1 MTTEHPHKLRSIVI
15 KDFKSIREAD
25 ISLHP
30 LSVLVGANSSG
41 KSSLLQ
47 AILAVSQTIRS
58 RSAGTAFPLNGEYA
72 RFGTFGETVRFQLPS
87 DAVIDASGQR
97 IQFGFTIGG
106 QDDYLSLDQKN
117 LADGSNGSDESDAT
131 GVLVEWSLILR
142 AAEPADSGMARIDN
156 VNLSCIQVLP
166 NSESLVMLHYDLTDL
181 RDLSKED
188 PDLGRQILSPMGRVR
203 SREADVTRTGGIF
216 RERDDDG
223 NLVSAE
229 CDAVELRG
237 AIPEALY
244 ERSTFVE
251 AIARHWWNVAK
262 QLVPVSRTNVSDED
276 VDEERERS
284 VALTSMVESAAKAAG
299 VVHEATIEG
308 GDARRRSLP
317 IAVQM
322 HYALHE
328 QFEEDSSGKLR
339 ENLEFGIESLAYDE
353 FLRELSDALSTEDWA
368 SEHVWN
374 SRDDAYNPP
383 VRGTPFAIHDVF
395 ARSVKY
401 LGPLRKAP
409 QVLYDPRLRDLDL
422 GLSGEYTAAIL
433 HANSDHQVVPISSGA
448 AGRVNLKSEVDTWLH
463 AFGLATRALLSDRGR
478 LGIGLRIAPI
488 ESQEPVDLTSVGV
501 GVSQILP
508 VIVLCLLAEP
518 GDLVILEQPEL
529 HLHPALQ
536 QELGDFLLDCANSGR
551 QLLVETHSEH
561 LVNRLR
567 RRVADP
573 SGADEDMVGLIFAEQ
588 HDGVTSFRQSVIN
601 AYGGTE
607 PDWPEGFFDVSA
619 REAQAL
625 VAASLTKHYRE
636 STRESQ

>member
-1 MTTEHPHKLRSIVI
+1 MTIEHPYKLRSIVI
-15 KDFKSIREAD
+15 KDFKSIQEAD

-47 AILAVSQTIRS
+47 AILAISQTIRS

-87 DAVIDASGQR
+87 DATLDVSEQR
-97 IQFGFTIGG
+97 IQFGFTMGG
-106 QDDYLSLDQKN
+106 QDDYLSFDEEQLE
-117 LADGSNGSDESDAT
+117 SDESDDT
-131 GVLVEWSLILR
+131 GVLMEWSLILR
-142 AAEPADSGMARIDN
+142 AAELADSGMARIDN
-156 VNLSCIQVLP
+156 VSLRCFQVLP
-166 NSESLVMLHYDLTDL
+166 NSESRVLLQYHLNDL
-181 RDLSKED
+181 RDLGTAD

-203 SREADVTRTGGIF
+203 SRETDITHTEGTIG
-216 RERDDDG
+216 ERDDNGD
-223 NLVSAE
+223 LVSAE

-237 AIPEALY
+237 GIPEALY

-251 AIARHWWNVAK
+251 AIARHWWNIAK
-262 QLVPVSRTNVSDED
+262 QLVPVSRTNVAEED
-276 VDEERERS
+276 LKEEPERS
-284 VALTSMVESAAKAAG
+284 VALASMVKSAAKAAG

-308 GDARRRSLP
+308 GDSRRRSLP
-317 IAVQM
+317 ITFQI
-322 HYALHE
+322 HYALQE
-328 QFEEDSSGKLR
+328 QFEEDSSGSVR
-339 ENLEFGIESLAYDE
+339 ENLEFGRETLAYED
-353 FLRELSDALSTEDWA
+353 FLRELSDALSAEDWA

-374 SRDDAYNPP
+374 SRDDAYGPP
-383 VRGTPFAIHDVF
+383 VSGSPFAIHDLF
-395 ARSVKY
+395 ARSMKY

-433 HANSDHQVVPISSGA
+433 HANSDHQVVPISNGVSD
-448 AGRVNLKSEVDTWLH
+448 RVNLKSEVDTWLH
-463 AFGLATRALLSDRGR
+463 AFGLATKAVLSDRGR

-518 GDLVILEQPEL
+518 GDLIVLEQPEL

-536 QELGDFLLDCANSGR
+536 QQLGDFLLDCANSGR

-573 SGADEDMVGLIFAEQ
+573 SGADEDMVCLIFAEQ

-601 AYGGTE
+601 VYGGTE

-625 VAASLTKHYRE
+625 VAASLTKRYRDSSPE
-636 STRESQ
+636 SE